1 MDEAAKVGLSQIMEV
16 LECQHK
22 EAGFYFIGTPIHKTT
37 TKLYDIISFV
47 L

>member
-1 MDEAAKVGLSQIMEV
+1 MDEAAKLGLSQIMEV
-16 LECQHK
+16 LECQYK
-22 EAGFYFIGTPIHKTT
+22 EAGFYFVGIPTHKTT